1 MCVSCAPEGEGLLLL
16 IDLIRLLSPS
26 HIVQMDICDWKAMPP
41 LTPEHVHFSAGLHTK
56 GKQQS
61 KCKQLGAD
69 SMESWKYPEGEDM
82 SAPQHKLLYVHP
94 EFPRAGQAGE
104 A

>member
-1 MCVSCAPEGEGLLLL
+1 
-16 IDLIRLLSPS
+16 
-26 HIVQMDICDWKAMPP
+26 MDIYDWKAMPP

-61 KCKQLGAD
+61 KCKQLGVGD
-69 SMESWKYPEGEDM
+69 MESWKYPEGEDM
-82 SAPQHKLLYVHP
+82 SAPQHKLLYVNP
-94 EFPRAGQAGE
+94 EFPRAGAAGE